1 MNATNMNRREPQG
14 LDQVVELL
22 EAEQAILDR
31 AKTVSQS
38 ILERVRRVTAEARI
52 DPSDKGDSHSIQRW

>member
-1 MNATNMNRREPQG
+1 MNAATTSRREPQV

-38 ILERVRRVTAEARI
+38 ILERVRQVTGEARI
-52 DPSDKGDSHSIQRW
+52 AARKGESEAMERR